1 MLNKY
6 IFFLGFLLQVFV
18 YAQTNDSISEKIAE
32 QGAFTPDENN
42 HAAELVGG
50 TSVFI
55 KKFQENFRIKKVKN
69 EGKNQ
74 LVGLVIM
81 VIEKDG
87 RMSNIDIKTD
97 NESFREEILRAL
109 KKNTGEWKPG
119 LLNGEPVRS
128 RIRFPLR
135 INFD

>member
-18 YAQTNDSISEKIAE
+18 YAQTKDSISEKIAE

-55 KKFQENFRIKKVKN
+55 KNFRKILESKK
-69 EGKNQ
+69 
-74 LVGLVIM
+74 
-81 VIEKDG
+81 
-87 RMSNIDIKTD
+87 
-97 NESFREEILRAL
+97 
-109 KKNTGEWKPG
+109 
-119 LLNGEPVRS
+119 
-128 RIRFPLR
+128 
-135 INFD
+135 